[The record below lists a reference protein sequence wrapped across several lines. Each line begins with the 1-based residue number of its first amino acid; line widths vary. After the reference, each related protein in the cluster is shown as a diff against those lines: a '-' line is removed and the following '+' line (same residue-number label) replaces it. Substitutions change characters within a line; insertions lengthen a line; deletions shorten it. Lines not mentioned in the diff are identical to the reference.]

1 MIVIGEVFNPMG
13 KVVNTLTAEEIFSDL
28 TNEFNLMNPQ
38 NKFDFE
44 YNMVDPIQKLCS
56 TPFSTRFNEIKS
68 DSIDQIDT
76 SASAA
81 SSNRKKV
88 EDIVLKYI
96 NNKKQCK
103 KIVDKLESFPISDT
117 ITLNDIVRI
126 TAPHHRPTLE
136 KRIEMFNELEASK
149 LFKITL
155 LKKRIIKIA
164 KVECNYKESYR

>member
-76 SASAA
+76 SALAGK
-81 SSNRKKV
+81 SNLKKV
-88 EDIVLKYI
+88 EDIVLKYTYVHMCI
-96 NNKKQCK
+96 
-103 KIVDKLESFPISDT
+103 
-117 ITLNDIVRI
+117 
-126 TAPHHRPTLE
+126 
-136 KRIEMFNELEASK
+136 
-149 LFKITL
+149 
-155 LKKRIIKIA
+155 
-164 KVECNYKESYR
+164 